1 MSMLKDECDQF
12 CEPSIDML
20 HNKIL
25 VHISLRYETI
35 QTNIDSKYIEQRDF
49 FCDIIK
55 KECGQNLNMKQW
67 QIFEE
72 IQY

>member
-35 QTNIDSKYIEQRDF
+35 QTNIDSKYNEQRDF
-49 FCDIIK
+49 VI
-55 KECGQNLNMKQW
+55 
-67 QIFEE
+67 
-72 IQY
+72 